1 MRTLLSRFWY
11 NSGMA
16 DNTRRTNKKVAVL
29 IDISAGASARDVLS
43 GIFKFVNAG
52 HDWSLRLIQLPSETP
67 LSAIGN
73 SIDRK
78 IDGLI
83 VTSAAD
89 DAANQAIAKAGVPIV
104 FVDVR
109 HPLFERREASVSFVR
124 NDNEGIGALGARYLA
139 NLGGF
144 NSFGFV
150 PDVDGRAWSKLR
162 EKAFVQE
169 VKANRGKPH
178 VFGNGSKQMDEDRRN
193 LVVWLRRLPKPAAV
207 MAAFDYRAVQVREA
221 CAEAKL
227 HIPEQ
232 VALLGVDNDELLCLS
247 ANPPLSSVRADHV
260 AEGFQAAAE
269 LHRLF
274 RLGVRAKR
282 REIFCRTH
290 GVVERESTKAGPPT
304 AALIRRAVAFIDANA
319 RSNLRVGTVADALGV
334 SRRLLEKRFREVR
347 GETLHGY
354 ILAKRL
360 SIVRHLLK
368 TTRRT
373 SAKIAAECGFPNA
386 NALSHIFARETGLSM
401 RDYRSSAK

>member
-1 MRTLLSRFWY
+1 M
-11 NSGMA
+11 
-16 DNTRRTNKKVAVL
+16 L

-52 HDWSLRLIQLPSETP
+52 HDWTLRLIQLPSETP
-67 LSAIGN
+67 LSAIG
-73 SIDRK
+73 SEIDRE

-89 DAANQAIAKAGVPIV
+89 ETTNRAIAQAKAPTV

-109 HPLFERREASVSFVR
+109 HPLFEQRTSSVSFVR

-150 PDVDGRAWSKLR
+150 PDVDGRAWSTLR

-169 VKANRGKPH
+169 VRSNRGRPY
-178 VFGNGSKQMDEDRRN
+178 VFRSGSNQVDEDRRN

-207 MAAFDYRAVQVREA
+207 MSAFDYRAVQVREA

-227 HIPEQ
+227 HLPAH
-232 VALLGVDNDELLCLS
+232 VALIGVDNDELLCLS
-247 ANPPLSSVRADHV
+247 TNPPLSSVRADHV
-260 AEGFQAAAE
+260 AEGFQAAVE
-269 LHRLF
+269 LQRLF
-274 RLGVRAKR
+274 RLGARAKR
-282 REIFCRTH
+282 REMFCRAH

-304 AALIRRAVAFIDANA
+304 ATLIRRAVAFIDANA
-319 RSNLRVGTVADALGV
+319 RTNLRVGTVADALGV
-334 SRRLLEKRFREVR
+334 SRRLLEKRFSEVR

-368 TTRRT
+368 TTGRT

-386 NALSHIFARETGLSM
+386 NALSHIFARETGQSM